1 MSALL
6 ITKLVVFAIAC
17 LAFGL
22 LLGDRTGQ
30 KTARELWAP
39 MEESLHDLTR
49 ELRLRELRGED
60 G

>member
-1 MSALL
+1 MDALL
-6 ITKLVVFAIAC
+6 ITKLVVLAIAC

-22 LLGDRTGQ
+22 LLGDRTGRS
-30 KTARELWAP
+30 TARELWAP
-39 MEESLHDLTR
+39 MEESLDDLTR

>member
-6 ITKLVVFAIAC
+6 ITKLVVLAIAC

-22 LLGDRTGQ
+22 LLGDRAGLS
-30 KTARELWAP
+30 TARELWAP
-39 MEESLHDLTR
+39 VEEDLNDLAR